1 LPAFLLA
8 RGSHGTNPAP
18 RLTTELGHPEQ
29 FLNLRLYHQGLA
41 RMTEEK
47 VIDGTTERI
56 YFGIHSIDHLL
67 WGRVRNI

>member
-1 LPAFLLA
+1 LPG
-8 RGSHGTNPAP
+8 RGDGSNSAS
-18 RLTTELGHPEQ
+18 RLTTELSHPEQ

-47 VIDGTTERI
+47 VVDGVTELI

-67 WGRVRNI
+67 WGRAMEHMV